1 MWVRSI
7 RSRLPAG
14 TVLPRGPPRGCRV
27 TAPQFLDRAREL
39 DADIQALDRRHL
51 FALAN
56 DAPLKSLQRLAA
68 QRNALVQQ
76 WAKAWGVQPIGEQ
89 P

>member
-1 MWVRSI
+1 M
-7 RSRLPAG
+7 
-14 TVLPRGPPRGCRV
+14 
-27 TAPQFLDRAREL
+27 TAPQLLAHAREL

-51 FALAN
+51 FAVAN
-56 DAPLKSLQRLAA
+56 HAPEQSLRRLAA

-76 WAKAWGVQPIGEQ
+76 WAKAWGVQPVGEQ